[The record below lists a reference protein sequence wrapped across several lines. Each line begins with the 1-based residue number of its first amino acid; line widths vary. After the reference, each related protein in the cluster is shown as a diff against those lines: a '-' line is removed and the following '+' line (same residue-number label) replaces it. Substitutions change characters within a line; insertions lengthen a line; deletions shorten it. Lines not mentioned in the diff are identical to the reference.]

1 MAKNHQTENPL
12 YKALMKRAEAE
23 VATAFASLVIHFDS
37 PASGESLKSME
48 HLLTVIATAEQR
60 IETLNKHFNNTQI

>member
-37 PASGESLKSME
+37 PASGESLKAME
-48 HLLTVIATAEQR
+48 HLLTVISTAEQK
-60 IETLNKHFNNTQI
+60 IATLNKYFNNTQI

>member
-1 MAKNHQTENPL
+1 MAKNHQTETPL

-23 VATAFASLVIHFDS
+23 IATAFASLVIHFDS

-48 HLLTVIATAEQR
+48 HLLTVISTAEQK
-60 IETLNKHFNNTQI
+60 IATLNNHFNNTQI

>member
-23 VATAFASLVIHFDS
+23 IATAFASLVIHFDS
-37 PASGESLKSME
+37 PTSGESLKSME
-48 HLLTVIATAEQR
+48 HLLTQISAAEQR
-60 IETLNKHFNNTQI
+60 IETLNNHFNNTQI

>member
-1 MAKNHQTENPL
+1 MAKNHQTDNPL

-23 VATAFASLVIHFDS
+23 VATAFASLVVYFDS
-37 PASGESLKSME
+37 PSAGKSLKEME
-48 HLLTVIATAEQR
+48 HLLTTLSAAEQR

>member
-23 VATAFASLVIHFDS
+23 VATAIASLIVYFDT
-37 PASGESLKSME
+37 PTAGTSLKEME
-48 HLLTVIATAEQR
+48 HLLTVISTAEKR